1 MAGMYGGGSQ
11 GGAAMAQTKTSGGGG
26 GGGMSFGVIGAVQAI
41 GSAITEI
48 YAGKVAKAQ
57 ADYNRVIIDGQIKW
71 IDFQKEI
78 TARQYE
84 RSKGRFI
91 SSFTA
96 SVAGAGLMPSG
107 SPMAALLD
115 SVTQINIDKAIS
127 MANIEQQKNYKI
139 AEGQMQT
146 AAGKAAKGAATVNAF
161 SEILNGA
168 SNYAMYTKGIN
179 LSQGATKA
187 GKQ

>member
-1 MAGMYGGGSQ
+1 
-11 GGAAMAQTKTSGGGG
+11 
-26 GGGMSFGVIGAVQAI
+26 
-41 GSAITEI
+41 
-48 YAGKVAKAQ
+48 
-57 ADYNRVIIDGQIKW
+57 
-71 IDFQKEI
+71 
-78 TARQYE
+78 
-84 RSKGRFI
+84 
-91 SSFTA
+91 
-96 SVAGAGLMPSG
+96 
-107 SPMAALLD
+107 LLD

-127 MANIEQQKNYKI
+127 RAKIEPQKNYKI
-139 AEGQMQT
+139 AQGQMQT